1 MSPNSLCSFLK
12 SAISQLSLTLF
23 NISFLHSLS
32 KHLLLTYLY
41 CTRHYSMYC
50 SINVYKIKEHQ
61 IIQGSK
67 FIKYQ
72 NFTVFIS
79 YQTSEYNTI
88 FKI

>member
-1 MSPNSLCSFLK
+1 
-12 SAISQLSLTLF
+12 
-23 NISFLHSLS
+23 
-32 KHLLLTYLY
+32 
-41 CTRHYSMYC
+41 MYC

-88 FKI
+88 FKIWANFKSYIKV